1 MSKNTLFSL
10 KSRDAFVFKIFS
22 EFFSSCMMRC
32 QFNVDKN
39 GLTLIST
46 DNKKHRLFCLKMPRM
61 KFRKFDFDKPFSF
74 DVNSGLFHRIMKTIR
89 KKDCLSMFITTKEP
103 NELHISISPGTETID
118 SASKIKIN
126 YIHPSELEIMDYS
139 EKSYI
144 SCSGKDFQKI
154 KNLSNI
160 GKKTKVLLKNKEIV
174 FDCDGGDVISRAIT
188 IGEEERE
195 DDEKESFSEQC
206 EVTIN
211 TSYLSSLNKISS
223 ISSNVLIYI
232 AENCPVKITFD
243 IPSIGD
249 FSIFI
254 KTEDIINKED
264 SADHN
269 NMDDDINQ

>member
-1 MSKNTLFSL
+1 MSKNYLFSL

-39 GLTLIST
+39 GLSLIST
-46 DNKKHRLFCLKMPRM
+46 DNKKHRLFCLRMPTM
-61 KFRKFDFDKPFSF
+61 KFRKFDFEKNFSF

-89 KKDCLSMFITTKEP
+89 KKDCLSMYISKDEP
-103 NELHISISPGTETID
+103 NELNISISPGTETID
-118 SASKIKIN
+118 SASKIRIS
-126 YIHPSELEIMDYS
+126 YVHPSEIEIMDYS
-139 EKSYI
+139 EKNYI

-160 GKKTKVLLKNKEIV
+160 GKKTKVIIRNKEII

-188 IGEEERE
+188 IGEEERNE
-195 DDEKESFSEQC
+195 TDYSTVNDQC
-206 EVTIN
+206 EVQLN
-211 TSYLSSLNKISS
+211 TSYLSSLNKIAS

-232 AENCPVKITFD
+232 AKSNPVKITFD

-254 KTEDIINKED
+254 KTEDIINNEENAERKED
-264 SADHN
+264 DE
-269 NMDDDINQ
+269 IN